1 MDAYDSFFID
11 QTAARQ
17 AVQLVLPMIEAA
29 MQSREAG
36 ASGFL
41 YIVIMRPGSVPATD
55 VFEDAILLEHAV
67 GDRARWDADYAAFAR
82 AKARVSWR
90 TGRDAHLVAAVAP
103 HWLAPGDTVL
113 WGAVAR
119 DGLVVGVSGADPWY
133 DEVFAGA
140 IALCLQGL
148 AKKRMAGVQDH
159 LFLPSTIG

>member
-1 MDAYDSFFID
+1 MDANDSFFID
-11 QTAARQ
+11 QAAARQ

-36 ASGFL
+36 ESGFL
-41 YIVIMRPGSVPATD
+41 YIVIMRPGSRPAVD
-55 VFEDAILLEHAV
+55 IFEDAILLEHAV
-67 GDRARWDADYAAFAR
+67 GDRALWDADYAAFAR

-90 TGRDAHLVAAVAP
+90 TGRDAHLVATVAP

-119 DGLVVGVSGADPWY
+119 DGLVIGVSGADPWY

-148 AKKRMAGVQDH
+148 AKKRMATVQSRP
-159 LFLPSTIG
+159 FLPGRAG